1 MPTVEPW
8 PMMGNTLT
16 GYNSGTIYTDNTTT
30 WYPPANQ
37 VYVYGGAS
45 SVETPRDLIAKYAPI
60 ETPEQW
66 LRRRVEEVC
75 WKPA

>member
-1 MPTVEPW
+1 MSTWDPY
-8 PMMGNTLT
+8 GNYST
-16 GYNSGTIYTDNTTT
+16 GTSTSIYVDNTTTT

-37 VYVYGGAS
+37 VYVYGGS
-45 SVETPRDLIAKYAPI
+45 PSVETPPSVVPAPRS